1 MEAAFDSALAKLSE
15 PKPQAEPQPDP
26 EQMKM
31 QAMAQAEQA
40 KAQIEQA
47 KLQTQGQIE
56 QFKAQQSKEL
66 EQMRQ
71 EYESARE
78 QLRQEAETQR
88 AEMKANAERSLK
100 IELVQMENE
109 NEAQKIASEK
119 LELTKNDVIENIGT
133 MVQQF
138 AEQINNAIKTQ
149 EQNAQTTLAQI
160 KNSINAPKKLI
171 RDKNGKT
178 IGVEINGEFKQIIRD
193 NSGKIIGI

>member
-1 MEAAFDSALAKLSE
+1 
-15 PKPQAEPQPDP
+15 
-26 EQMKM
+26 M